1 MNKILV
7 LIMAIICITVLAY
20 GEQHWKQK
28 NIAASVEGKA
38 ITEKMRKK
46 EQAKKEALIESLD
59 PKKNKS
65 QSLIDYLQYKS
76 VTEEKAIMAVFGSD
90 MTAAA
95 SASQNAAKW
104 TELLRKSM
112 KSENELLESLIFVNH
127 GFPGYSTADLLA
139 GKKMDLLIETYPN
152 LVLFEN
158 PIFNNF
164 SQSITIE
171 QTLKDMETIMSKLNK
186 ELPNSKII
194 IMNPNPIINPQN
206 ENSVGQKYLDYISE
220 SERFITEK
228 KWFYINNIKE
238 FEKKLKTNNGLLV
251 DILAHDY
258 VQLNDNGNVFLY
270 EIVIEY
276 LSKKIIMD

>member
-7 LIMAIICITVLAY
+7 LIMAIICVTVLAY
-20 GEQHWKQK
+20 GQQHWKQK
-28 NIAASVEGKA
+28 NIAASIEGKA

-65 QSLIDYLQYKS
+65 QSLIDYLQYKA
-76 VTEEKAIMAVFGSD
+76 VTEDKSIVAVFGSD

-95 SASQNAAKW
+95 SASHNGAKW
-104 TELLRKSM
+104 IELLRKSIQ
-112 KSENELLESLIFVNH
+112 SENEHLASLVFVNH

-220 SERFITEK
+220 SEQFITEN

-238 FEKKLKTNNGLLV
+238 FEKKLKRNNGLLV